1 MKSVTRIL
9 IAVGFFVVAALFILS
24 LLNNPIHK
32 PAPNA
37 ICLLQLVDIKFA
49 MEGYVSKYASY
60 PTGTQAQIIKTLCGN
75 NPQRYVFLDIHILK
89 FNSQEE
95 CLDPWGTPL
104 AINFSPTNSF
114 VISSAGQD
122 KIWNTKDDIIFNS
135 ATNNFVTP

>member
-9 IAVGFFVVAALFILS
+9 IAVGFFVVAAFFILP

-37 ICLLQLVDIKFA
+37 VCRLQLLDIKVA

-60 PTGTQAQIIKTLCGN
+60 PTGTQAQIVKTLCGN
-75 NPQRYVFLDIHILK
+75 NPQRYEFLDIHILK
-89 FNSQEE
+89 FNSREE

-104 AINFSPTNSF
+104 AINFSSTNSF
-114 VISSAGQD
+114 VISSAGPD
-122 KIWNTKDDIIFNS
+122 KIWKTKDDIIFNS
-135 ATNNFVTP
+135 ISNDFVKP